1 MAGHSGGGSTLYHHG
16 AALAIDAGM
25 SGLDVLAAVLRWSRA
40 AATADNVVT
49 DAGAEVDA
57 ADAAAT
63 AFDAMLKDLATLLRR
78 DMWLRDNP
86 EGAKSFILAGLL
98 VPVEVYCV
106 TPDDD
111 GGGGCTIECV
121 LRGGGELEKR
131 CEVALG
137 RALGTRVMVD
147 MAYALAPALAAFFH
161 SHPAVADTSLADV
174 ASMRRLLRTG
184 ARPVVPD
191 AIMQPTAAVFRDD
204 VCVAECVAHARM
216 ALQQCGYHLPCL
228 HHVALADCTLED
240 WLHTRVSLV
249 QDAVALEDA
258 MLPRLQTVERAVQG
272 LADELAAL
280 RACCRQLRRLLV
292 LPAPV
297 P

>member
-1 MAGHSGGGSTLYHHG
+1 
-16 AALAIDAGM
+16 M
-25 SGLDVLAAVLRWSRA
+25 SGVDVLAAVLRWSRA
-40 AATADNVVT
+40 AATADNVCAV
-49 DAGAEVDA
+49 DVDA
-57 ADAAAT
+57 AADADKAMAEAA
-63 AFDAMLKDLATLLRR
+63 AFDAMLKDLGTLLRR

-86 EGAKSFILAGLL
+86 AGAKSFILAGLL

-111 GGGGCTIECV
+111 GGGCTIECV

-137 RALGTRVMVD
+137 RSLGTRVMVD

-161 SHPAVADTSLADV
+161 SHPSLAD
-174 ASMRRLLRTG
+174 ASLADAAEMRRLHRTG

-191 AIMQPTAAVFRDD
+191 AVMQPAASVFRDD

-258 MLPRLQTVERAVQG
+258 MLPSLQTVQSAVAA
-272 LADELAAL
+272 LVDELAAL
-280 RACCRQLRRLLV
+280 QTGCRKLRRLLV